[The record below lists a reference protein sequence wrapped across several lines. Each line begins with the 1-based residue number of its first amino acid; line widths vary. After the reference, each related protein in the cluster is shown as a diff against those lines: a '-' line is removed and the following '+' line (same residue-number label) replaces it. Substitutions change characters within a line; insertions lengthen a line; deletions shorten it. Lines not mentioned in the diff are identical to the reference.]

1 MKFVGTYCSMIKVLP
16 GAQRG
21 KNLGSRG
28 VRDEHLLV
36 VKLLFDKFVPTC
48 VGVDSKF
55 RCVQTVPRPSK
66 KKQPWHVLWK
76 PWLLM
81 FRFCFFTFIAKAC
94 GHLDKR
100 TRTRM
105 TSQTKV

>member
-28 VRDEHLLV
+28 VHDEHLLV

-66 KKQPWHVLWK
+66 KKTTVACLMETLVVDVSILFFYLHSEGLW
-76 PWLLM
+76 
-81 FRFCFFTFIAKAC
+81 
-94 GHLDKR
+94 
-100 TRTRM
+100 
-105 TSQTKV
+105 TSG